1 MSDAVIQVDGI
12 GKRYKI
18 GALQYQTD
26 TLREALTHMAGAPLR
41 RLRNRSAPEGG
52 KTKPFIWAVKD
63 VDLTVNQGDVLG
75 VVGRNGAGKS
85 TLLSILSRITE
96 PSEGK
101 GVIRGR
107 VGSLLEVGTGFHQEL
122 TGRENIYLNGA
133 ILGMGRKE
141 ITRKF
146 SDIVEFAEV
155 EQFVDTPVKRY
166 STGMNMRLAFS
177 VAAHLDTEV
186 LLVDEVLAVGDSKF
200 QAKCLG
206 KMSDVAHEGR
216 TILFVSHN
224 MGAVA
229 ELCTRA
235 VLLEKGKKTLDGSVA
250 DVIDQYARSR
260 AGDHLTVTIPPDES
274 LPSYFT
280 RIAVSDANGDPMA
293 TFGMEEEV
301 TIELEY
307 VVTKPTPDLLFNVT
321 LARNMIDV
329 FTSFDTD
336 EQNPIEPK
344 LPGRYVARHRLPAG
358 FLKAGLYSLTVGS
371 GTPSDLVQNFPD
383 ILSFDVEELGSNASM
398 RGFRRDRP
406 GQVVTPGHWSVDQI
420 GEA

>member
-1 MSDAVIQVDGI
+1 MGAPVITLDGI

-18 GALQYQTD
+18 GALQGQHD
-26 TLREALTHMAGAPLR
+26 TIREHLTYLAGAPIR
-41 RLRNRSAPEGG
+41 RFRSHSSKVDEGRD
-52 KTKPFIWAVKD
+52 PHVWAVKD
-63 VDLTVNQGDVLG
+63 VSLEVKQGDVVG

-85 TLLSILSRITE
+85 TLLSMLSRITE
-96 PSEGK
+96 PTTGEGM
-101 GVIRGR
+101 IRGR
-107 VGSLLEVGTGFHQEL
+107 IGSLLEVGTGFHGEL
-122 TGRENIYLNGA
+122 TGRENIFLNGA
-133 ILGMGRKE
+133 ILGMGRRE

-146 SDIVEFAEV
+146 DDIVEFAEV
-155 EQFVDTPVKRY
+155 SRFVDTPVKRY
-166 STGMNMRLAFS
+166 STGMHMRLAFS

-235 VLLEKGKKTLDGSVA
+235 ILLDQGRKIMDGSVA
-250 DVIDQYARSR
+250 EVVDRYARTR
-260 AGDHLTVTIPPDES
+260 AGEHLTVTFPADES

-280 RIAVSDANGDPMA
+280 RISVVTAGGDPAA
-293 TFGMEEEV
+293 TFAVDEEV
-301 TIELEY
+301 VIELEY
-307 VVTKPTPDLLFNVT
+307 VVTRETPDLLFNVT
-321 LARNMIDV
+321 LARNMVDV

-336 EQNPIEPK
+336 SQSPIEAK
-344 LPGRYVARHRLPAG
+344 RPGSYVARHRLPAK

-371 GTPSDLVQNFPD
+371 GTPSDLVQNFED
-383 ILSFDVEELGSNASM
+383 ILSFEVEELGENAAM
-398 RGFRRDRP
+398 RGYRKDRP
-406 GQVVTPGHWSVDQI
+406 GQVVSPGEWTVDRL
-420 GEA
+420 GD